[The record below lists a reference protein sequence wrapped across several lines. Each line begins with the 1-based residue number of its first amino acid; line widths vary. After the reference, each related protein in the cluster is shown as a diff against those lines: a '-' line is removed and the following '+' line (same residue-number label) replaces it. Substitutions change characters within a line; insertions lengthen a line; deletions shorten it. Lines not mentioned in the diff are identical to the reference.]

1 VFNEILQLQLEIIN
15 KFRLLFKSPNDFE
28 EAILSEMPMPT
39 AMLASYHTSRQHPGQ
54 HWLTKFQENNME
66 LEAKPVIDFLARIGN
81 DLKYQTHFLEFFGR
95 LHKDA
100 YEEYKK
106 STQTD
111 DNNGTI

>member
-1 VFNEILQLQLEIIN
+1 
-15 KFRLLFKSPNDFE
+15 
-28 EAILSEMPMPT
+28 
-39 AMLASYHTSRQHPGQ
+39 
-54 HWLTKFQENNME
+54 ME
-66 LEAKPVIDFLARIGN
+66 PEAKPVIDFLARIGN
-81 DLKYQTHFLEFFGR
+81 DLKYQTHFLKFFGR